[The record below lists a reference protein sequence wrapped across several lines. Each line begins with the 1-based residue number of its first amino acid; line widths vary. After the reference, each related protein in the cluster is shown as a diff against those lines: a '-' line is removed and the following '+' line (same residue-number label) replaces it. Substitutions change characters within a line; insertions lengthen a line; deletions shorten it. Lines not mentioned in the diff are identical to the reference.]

1 MQKKLCS
8 DPRDLHRIDDVAL
21 RNAEYRRRWPPGDD
35 PLAREAGAQR
45 CAPACGLVRML
56 THAER
61 LAGPEANRGGGH
73 KAGSVAA
80 LRRNDAASV
89 IGRYARTTLVWK
101 AQARALIIIK
111 NRIARSC
118 WRAAARPLRARAR
131 GVRARAAFERTSLL
145 RFAGQ
150 AGARRYGSR
159 RGKG

>member
-1 MQKKLCS
+1 MFLCLYALLQKKLCS
-8 DPRDLHRIDDVAL
+8 DPRDLHRIDDDAL

-56 THAER
+56 THAGVWQVPKPTK
-61 LAGPEANRGGGH
+61 AAA

-101 AQARALIIIK
+101 
-111 NRIARSC
+111 
-118 WRAAARPLRARAR
+118 
-131 GVRARAAFERTSLL
+131 
-145 RFAGQ
+145 
-150 AGARRYGSR
+150 
-159 RGKG
+159 KG